1 MSQHCLI
8 EFQSLPAQASA
19 PGISARA
26 FTQFGKQI
34 RLLEITRD
42 FVEEDWCLKGHAG
55 YVIEGELEIDF
66 DGETIIYRA
75 GDGLLIQPGE
85 ASRHK
90 PKALSPIVKLF
101 LVEDC

>member
-1 MSQHCLI
+1 MSEARKI
-8 EFQSLPAQASA
+8 DFDAIAWNSPA
-19 PGISARA
+19 PGIRSRA
-26 FTQFGKQI
+26 FTHFGKQV

-85 ASRHK
+85 SSRHK
-90 PKALSPIVKLF
+90 PKAVSQVVKLF
-101 LVEDC
+101 FVEDC